1 MDNRP
6 IGILDSGVGG
16 MTVLN
21 QITKLLPYEEYI
33 YGQIAKNQNEL
44 MNLIGK
50 TTINE
55 EKMKLFK
62 EKFLNKCD
70 GNSTKRF
77 VEELI
82 LK

>member
-1 MDNRP
+1 MPDLEEYSYSRNFYY
-6 IGILDSGVGG
+6 
-16 MTVLN
+16 
-21 QITKLLPYEEYI
+21 PYEEYI
-33 YGQIAKNQNEL
+33 YGQIAKSQNEL